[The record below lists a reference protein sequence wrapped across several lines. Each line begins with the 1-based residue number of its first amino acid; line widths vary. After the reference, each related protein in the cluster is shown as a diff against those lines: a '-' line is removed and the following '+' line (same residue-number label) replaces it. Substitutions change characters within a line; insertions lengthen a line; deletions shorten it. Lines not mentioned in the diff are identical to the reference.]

1 MELSTK
7 QQITE
12 LIKGANNVLL
22 ITHESPDT
30 DGIGGMIALSLVLEK
45 LGKKTTMVAPGFND
59 DYHRFLPVSNKLQS
73 ELTNVKD
80 FVISLDITNTKVEK
94 ILYKRIDDQ
103 RLDIF
108 VTPAVGTQINSD
120 SITYNSGGY
129 NWDIIIVLD
138 CASLDRTGS
147 VQETEPSL
155 FYEKPIINIDHH
167 AGNDFFGKVNLVEIT
182 ATSTSEALV
191 PLIESLG
198 RENNLIDEDVATCLL
213 AGIMGDT
220 ASFQNTN
227 TTPKSL
233 TVAAQLVAAGARQQ
247 EIVRNLFKTKSL
259 STLKLWGKALTKIK
273 EETDQKF
280 VWSSLTKEEIE
291 DVGAKPEQTSGLI
304 DELLKTANGVDF
316 TLLLSE
322 RYGAVHGSLRAVSRS
337 IDVSEIASMFDGGG
351 HAAASA
357 FDIPATTLAGSE
369 KDIIIKIKQYQEKRM
384 NRES

>member
-12 LIKGANNVLL
+12 LIKGASNVLL

-30 DGIGGMIALSLVLEK
+30 DGIGSMIALSLVLEK
-45 LGKKTTMVAPGFND
+45 LGKKTTMIAPGFYD
-59 DYHRFLPVSNKLQS
+59 DYHRFLPISDRVQLGLSN
-73 ELTNVKD
+73 TKD

-94 ILYKRIDDQ
+94 ILYKRIDDE
-103 RLDIF
+103 RLDII
-108 VTPAVGTQINSD
+108 VTPGAGVPINSEN
-120 SITYNSGGY
+120 IKYNSGGY

-138 CASLDRTGS
+138 CASLNRTGS
-147 VQETEPSL
+147 VQEKEPAL

-167 AGNDFFGKVNLVEIT
+167 TGNDFFGKVNLVEIT
-182 ATSTSEALV
+182 ATSTSEVLV

-259 STLKLWGKALTKIK
+259 STLKLWGKALTKIT
-273 EETDQKF
+273 EESDQQF
-280 VWSSLTKEEIE
+280 IWSSLNTEEIN
-291 DVGAKPEQTSGLI
+291 DAGAKPEQTSGLI

-322 RYGAVHGSLRAVSRS
+322 RYGAVHGSLRAVTKS
-337 IDVSEIASMFDGGG
+337 IDVSEMAALFGGGG

-357 FDIPATTLAGSE
+357 FDIANTTLDESQQS
-369 KDIIIKIKQYQEKRM
+369 IIFKIKQYQAKKM
-384 NRES
+384 NRET